1 MTMKIRGGL
10 AGFTEQGVEVTRKPS
25 SPPLVIPWSNVM
37 FICPVPSVKK
47 QGAGWVTLTGDPV
60 TEATLRDGQRFY
72 ALQVALQ
79 DRKALKSAS
88 LFTKTWLRNSLGLA
102 PLFTANGK
110 PDPANGYMTLDL
122 SPDWI
127 RENGRELLSALDS
140 AAAYSRFDLI
150 VTTG

>member
-1 MTMKIRGGL
+1 MTMKIRGGS
-10 AGFTEQGVEVTRKPS
+10 AGFTEQGVELTRKLS

-37 FICPVPSVKK
+37 FICPIPSVKK
-47 QGAGWVTLTGDPV
+47 QETGWVTFAGDPV
-60 TEATLRDGQRFY
+60 TEATLRGGQRFY

-79 DRKALKSAS
+79 DRNVFRSAS
-88 LFTKTWLRNSLGLA
+88 MFTKSWLRNSLELA

-127 RENGRELLSALDS
+127 RENGKELLGALDS
-140 AAAYSRFDLI
+140 AEAYSRFDLI